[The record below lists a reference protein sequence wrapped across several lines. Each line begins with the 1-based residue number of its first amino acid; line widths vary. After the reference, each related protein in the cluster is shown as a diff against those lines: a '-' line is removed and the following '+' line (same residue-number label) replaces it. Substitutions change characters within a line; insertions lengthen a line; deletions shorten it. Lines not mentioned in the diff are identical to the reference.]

1 LLRAKSIEIIRVKPY
16 INKTPKREKGMGE
29 RFQGGEDL
37 IEKYAKDRVFV
48 NEKQFAEFLHKIE
61 PRRGWDAWRKA
72 IQRWVKKGNS
82 FKRDASQYSDE
93 PELIASKFY
102 HDESNDRY
110 ICILDAVDGMY
121 VVEGEKHRAMRRAYS
136 KDGGNMTVD
145 DMARNF
151 DMPVMLLN
159 EYVRIHGWR
168 HAMDPFTDHEI
179 KMRTVDD
186 MVEEMIAMRRLDVMH
201 KAEAKR
207 WRDIEKQADAYR
219 YLNESIGNEFK
230 ELMVKHKPKAVKP
243 YKIDASGRDYAVV
256 ISPTD
261 LHYGKAGWKLEVGE
275 AYGFDEARE
284 RLLEKTSQLVS
295 RLPGKPEKIYVTA
308 GSDWFHVDNDVGQ
321 TTKGTPQDMAGSPAQ
336 ILMQGCQL
344 AQEHIDSLRA
354 VAPIEIVFMGGNH
367 DRHTSLMLMMYIDAY
382 YKDAEDV
389 NVIVSP
395 HIRQY
400 ITYGNNLLGFTH
412 GDGKVLKKLHSLMAH
427 EARRDWGSTQNHM
440 WFHGH
445 LHHQQ
450 MVERGGCMIIQLPSL
465 AGEDRYHARHGY
477 TMARAGLCAH
487 MIDKELGL
495 VGTMFAPVMPD
506 E

>member
-1 LLRAKSIEIIRVKPY
+1 
-16 INKTPKREKGMGE
+16 MGE
-29 RFQGGEDL
+29 RFTGGVDL
-37 IEKYAKDRVFV
+37 IEKYANDRGFN
-48 NEKQFAEFLHKIE
+48 NERQFARFLHEIE
-61 PRRGWDAWRKA
+61 PRRSPDAWRKA
-72 IQRWVKKGNS
+72 IQRWTKKGNT
-82 FKRDASQYSDE
+82 FRTMVDDYEEAT
-93 PELIASKFY
+93 LITSKHY
-102 HDESNDRY
+102 YDKANDRY
-110 ICILDAVDGMY
+110 ICMMESIDGMY
-121 VVEGEKHRAMRRAYS
+121 VVEGEKHRTMRRAYS
-136 KDGGNMTVD
+136 NTGGGMTVD
-145 DMARNF
+145 DLSREF
-151 DMPVMLLN
+151 DMPVPIVS
-159 EYVRIHGWR
+159 EYIRIHGWK
-168 HAMDPFTDHEI
+168 HSMDPFTDEEV

-186 MVEEMIAMRRLDVMH
+186 MVDEMVSLRRIDVVRR
-201 KAEAKR
+201 AEQKR
-207 WRDIEKQADAYR
+207 WRQIEKEADAYR
-219 YLNESIGNEFK
+219 YLKETIGDEFK
-230 ELMVKHKPKAVKP
+230 ELLKNHKAKP
-243 YKIDASGRDYAVV
+243 VRPFKLKSSDRDYAVV

-275 AYGFDEARE
+275 AYDFDEARE
-284 RLLEKTSQLVS
+284 RLLEKTSQLVE
-295 RLPGKPEKIYVTA
+295 RLPSQPEKIFVTA
-308 GSDWFHVDNDVGQ
+308 GSDWFHVDNDLGT
-321 TTKGTPQDMAGSPAQ
+321 TTKGTGQDMAGSPAQ

-354 VAPIEIVFMGGNH
+354 VAPVEIVFMGGNH
-367 DRHTSLMLMMYIDAY
+367 DRHSSLMLMMYLDAY
-382 YKDAEDV
+382 YKHADDV

-400 ITYGNNLLGFTH
+400 VNYGNNLMGFTH
-412 GDGKVLKKLHSLMAH
+412 GDGKVMNKLHSLMAH